1 MITHAG
7 GRICPCGQ
15 SGCFE
20 RYASVS
26 ALCAATADAAAA
38 HPDSVLAKKAA
49 EGINGK
55 TAFAAAREGCPVA
68 AAVIDG
74 WLTELAAGLRAL
86 RMVFAPDMLVLA
98 GGIVNEGK
106 ALLDLT
112 LPELQAF
119 HPAFE
124 QDVFDDLS
132 MLACVEKRRIPGA
145 PAPDMVQRAIDQAR
159 EQLKA

>member
-1 MITHAG
+1 MKKGVPFRDAHAVV
-7 GRICPCGQ
+7 GRL
-15 SGCFE
+15 
-20 RYASVS
+20 V
-26 ALCAATADAAAA
+26 A
-38 HPDSVLAKKAA
+38 HCLD
-49 EGINGK
+49 
-55 TAFAAAREGCPVA
+55 
-68 AAVIDG
+68 
-74 WLTELAAGLRAL
+74 
-86 RMVFAPDMLVLA
+86 
-98 GGIVNEGK
+98 EGK